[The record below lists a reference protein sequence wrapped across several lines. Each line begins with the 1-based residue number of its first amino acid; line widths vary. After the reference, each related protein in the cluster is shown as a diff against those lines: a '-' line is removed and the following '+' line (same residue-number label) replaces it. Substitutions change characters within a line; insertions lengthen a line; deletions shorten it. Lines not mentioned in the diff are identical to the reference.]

1 MVAGRERVTHRVE
14 AQGGLIRAQKL
25 GDRFSPVQH
34 ASLAVPRCAAPCH
47 SCHVM
52 VCNGVCFFSNDGC
65 SPPWRILPPRRS
77 VHLPLHALA
86 ATCNTPANY
95 SSYGL

>member
-1 MVAGRERVTHRVE
+1 MVAGREGVTHRVE
-14 AQGGLIRAQKL
+14 AQGALYEPRNC

-52 VCNGVCFFSNDGC
+52 VCNFSNDG
-65 SPPWRILPPRRS
+65 SALSGLFRGQLAAAPR
-77 VHLPLHALA
+77 
-86 ATCNTPANY
+86 ATCNTPVLMD
-95 SSYGL
+95 SDTKRPCSR